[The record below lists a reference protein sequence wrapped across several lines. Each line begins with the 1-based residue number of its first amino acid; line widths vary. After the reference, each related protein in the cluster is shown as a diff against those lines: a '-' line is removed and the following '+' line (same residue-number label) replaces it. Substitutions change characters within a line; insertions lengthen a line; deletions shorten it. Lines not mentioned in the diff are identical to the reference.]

1 MLHVEA
7 AAPDDRLHPADAGEE
22 EKVVFA
28 GAEVFDEADSEAAE
42 RLRVV
47 EFADAASVLQKPLS
61 HGCRRIVTDGER
73 PVVVAEKRLVR
84 PRRLGLRKVEQ
95 YALHDDRSGTRG
107 GIAEKFGQKL
117 LFGPVVGVHEGD
129 ETPAGVV
136 DARIAGR
143 RD

>member
-1 MLHVEA
+1 M
-7 AAPDDRLHPADAGEE
+7 
-22 EKVVFA
+22 
-28 GAEVFDEADSEAAE
+28 FDEADSEAAE

-61 HGCRRIVTDGER
+61 HGCRRIVADGER

-117 LFGPVVGVHEGD
+117 LFGQSSASMKVMKRPRALSMPALRAA
-129 ETPAGVV
+129 ET
-136 DARIAGR
+136 DASSSVRVRMRPGCSAA
-143 RD
+143 